1 MSVENIRDSFYI
13 RYGKRAFDAVTA
25 TLGVAVLFPFLLV
38 TAIAVKLDDPGS
50 ALFSQVRVGQFGR
63 KFRMFK
69 FRSMRGGGG
78 AGSKLT
84 PAGDPRITRLGKWL
98 RKTKIDELPQ
108 LLNVVLGDMSIVGP
122 RPEVPEF
129 VRHYNEA
136 QRGVLNAR
144 PGITGPSANVYEEEL
159 LASQE
164 DKERFYLHSVMPG
177 KLEIDLRYVQTISF
191 RGDMRTLFHTIKKLL
206 VRLYELSTRTSHSFH
221 ANYRNSSEP

>member
-1 MSVENIRDSFYI
+1 MTVENIQDSFYI
-13 RYGKRAFDAVTA
+13 RHGKRTFDAAAA
-25 TLGVAVLFPFLLV
+25 TLGLAVLAPFLLV
-38 TAIAVKLDDPGS
+38 TAIAVKLDDPGP
-50 ALFSQVRVGQFGR
+50 ALFSQIRVGQFGR

-69 FRSMRGGGG
+69 FRSMRVGGGE
-78 AGSKLT
+78 GSKLT

-108 LLNVVLGDMSIVGP
+108 LLNVVLGNMSIVGP

-129 VRHYNEA
+129 VCHYNET
-136 QRGVLNAR
+136 QRGVLKAR

-164 DKERFYLHSVMPG
+164 DKERFYIHSVMPR
-177 KLEIDLRYVQTISF
+177 KLEIDLHYVQKISF
-191 RGDMRTLFHTIKKLL
+191 CGDVRTLYHTIEKLL
-206 VRLYELSTRTSHSFH
+206 VRLYELSTRSPHSFH